1 MIGNYKIKQRKIH
14 SDYFKGGVLQH
25 CSDCAGWVGE
35 CGRGYRGNKLWCKI
49 INFKTT
55 KKSGVVDI
63 PLINVYYLLLL
74 LNVLVFIQ
82 VKYFL
87 CLNTKLLSKQL
98 NS

>member
-14 SDYFKGGVLQH
+14 SDYFKSGVLQQ

-35 CGRGYRGNKLWCKI
+35 CGRGYREDELWWKI

-63 PLINVYYLLLL
+63 PLINVYYLL
-74 LNVLVFIQ
+74 FIIKCISFHSNEIFSML
-82 VKYFL
+82 KYKTL
-87 CLNTKLLSKQL
+87 I
-98 NS
+98 